1 MLRHGGPWSEMEH
14 SHPLL
19 LSRTQSLGLKGP
31 QESPGLPPGHRLTRL
46 LLLLLGPHSWD
57 RWPRVTARWGSLWG
71 PRITSLVDLEPWLAI
86 PYRAS
91 QAPGQGPW
99 AWIVGE
105 KRAASVF
112 HDIPPP
118 QPSRPAS
125 ASLVFVF
132 W

>member
-1 MLRHGGPWSEMEH
+1 MGFTG
-14 SHPLL
+14 
-19 LSRTQSLGLKGP
+19 
-31 QESPGLPPGHRLTRL
+31 
-46 LLLLLGPHSWD
+46 
-57 RWPRVTARWGSLWG
+57 G

-86 PYRAS
+86 PYKAV

-99 AWIVGE
+99 AWTVCE

-112 HDIPPP
+112 HDAPSP